1 MTEKELKKLNR
12 YQLLELLVIQT
23 ERADQLQKTI
33 EQLEKELADREL
45 RLSELGSIAEA
56 AIQVS
61 GILEAS
67 QQAADLYLEA
77 AKKQADDMIVRA
89 QKKADDMISQ
99 AEEKLRFIS
108 DFQSEIND
116 NNIEKWKADELEK

>member
-12 YQLLELLVIQT
+12 YQLLELLVMQT

-33 EQLEKELADREL
+33 EQLEKELADREI

-56 AIQVS
+56 AIQIS
-61 GILEAS
+61 GVLEAS
-67 QQAADLYLEA
+67 QRAADLYFEA

-89 QKKADDMISQ
+89 QMKADDMIAQ
-99 AEEKLRFIS
+99 AEEKLRSIS
-108 DFQSEIND
+108 EFQPEMYDND
-116 NNIEKWKADELEK
+116 TEKWNVDELEK